1 MKKFIALVLSGF
13 MIFSTVL
20 SISGC
25 GKGEDNSEN
34 EKKEVVYDY
43 TYKADFEGT
52 HQLNYTV
59 TDKDFIK
66 NGNTD
71 YVFVFPKSQFNSQT
85 KSKHMEPVLTELN
98 YFYSMATGTYPV
110 IISDADYKGSD
121 KKYISFGDT
130 ALAEEE
136 NIDYDKSA
144 LRTRGYVIKTVGNA
158 TYILANDDRGVL
170 CGLYCFLNIYFNY
183 EFFSGEVYT
192 IDKNV
197 TDKKYI
203 SFDVIDIPDA
213 NHINISGHTLDIGIG
228 LNDYDK
234 SMTRL
239 RFRSDRKQTYDGVF
253 SLPYG
258 DFDTYATALD
268 NGNVVIDDLTLLKA
282 QIAYTSN
289 NAFGVMHNSMAAVPP
304 SVYAEKHPDWFAGTH
319 ENLCYTAHGK
329 AEEYKALVELVANK
343 MKLELMVYGGNN
355 FEYVCA
361 LNQMDDKPWCVCESC
376 LKVRAQYGTDS
387 AVVVKFINDVAKNM
401 EDWFTNG
408 EGLDYFKGEF
418 HITTMAYSNT
428 EIPPAKYDE
437 SSQSWVPMDESVRLH
452 KYVSIQYAPCR
463 NSAYNHMCG
472 DELNSLANNNLLGW
486 WALCNN
492 EPNRIC
498 YYHYNHTM
506 IYYGFV
512 FDTFTWYQSGGY
524 QTILSVKPASVY
536 IEASNTKAGH
546 LVGWADLK
554 TYIDAQI
561 LWDSSQDLSVLTQKY
576 FNAMYKEAAPLMYEI
591 FMEQRAMFNK
601 VYMDNEFKHGILE
614 QFQKPEYWHCN
625 ALLQQLNKFDEA
637 LEIIEIYNN
646 PKTQQTYDVIKKQI
660 LKEWFGN
667 AFYVLY
673 NFSDNIPPAELKALR
688 NEFVDV
694 YQLLEIQI
702 ITMESK
708 WYSSVAELI
717 ETFS

>member
-1 MKKFIALVLSGF
+1 MKKFIALLLSGF
-13 MIFSTVL
+13 MLFSTAL

-25 GKGEDNSEN
+25 KKVNPEN
-34 EKKEVVYDY
+34 ENKETVYDY
-43 TYKADFEGT
+43 TFQTDFKGT

-71 YVFVFPKSQFNSQT
+71 YVFVFPQSQFNSQT

-98 YFYSMATGTYPV
+98 YFYSMATGKYPV
-110 IISDADYKGSD
+110 IVSDAEYQGAD

-130 ALAEEE
+130 TLAEEE

-197 TDKKYI
+197 KDEKLI

-213 NHINISGHTLDIGIG
+213 NHISISGYTLDIGIG
-228 LNDYDK
+228 LNDYDT

-239 RFRSDRKQTYDGVF
+239 RFRSDRKQAYDGVF
-253 SLPYG
+253 APPYG

-268 NGNVVIDDLTLLKA
+268 NGNVVIDDLELLKQ

-289 NAFGVMHNSMAAVPP
+289 HAYGVVHNSMAVVPP
-304 SVYAEKHPDWFAGTH
+304 SIYAEEHPYWFAGGH
-319 ENLCYTAHGK
+319 ENLCFTAHGNEK
-329 AEEYKALVELVANK
+329 EYKSLVELVANK
-343 MKLELMVYGGNN
+343 FKLELMVYGGDN

-361 LNQMDDKPWCVCESC
+361 INQMDDKPWCVCASC
-376 LKVRAQYGTDS
+376 LKVRSQYGTDS
-387 AVVVKFINDVAKNM
+387 AVVVKFINDVAKNL

-408 EGLDYFKGEF
+408 EGLDYYKGDF
-418 HITTMAYSNT
+418 HLMTMAYSNT
-428 EIPPAKYDE
+428 EVPPAKYDE
-437 SSQSWVPMDESVRLH
+437 TTQSWMPMDESVRLH
-452 KYVSIQYAPCR
+452 KYVSIQYAPCK
-463 NSAYNHMCG
+463 NSAYNHTCG
-472 DELNSLANNNLLGW
+472 DELNEIANNNLLGW
-486 WALCNN
+486 WALCSN

-506 IYYGFV
+506 TYYGFP

-524 QTILSVKPASVY
+524 QMLLSVQPAAVY
-536 IEASNTKAGH
+536 IEAANTKSGY

-554 TYIDAQI
+554 TYIDTQM
-561 LWDSSQDLSVLTQKY
+561 LWDSSQDIGILTQKY

-601 VYMDNEFKHGILE
+601 VYMENEFKYGISE
-614 QFQKPEYWHCN
+614 QFQKPELWNCN
-625 ALLQQLNKFDEA
+625 ALLQQLDKFDEA

-646 PKTQQTYDVIKKQI
+646 SKTQQQYGVIKRQI

-667 AFYVLY
+667 AFYVLH
-673 NFSDNIPPAELKALR
+673 NFSDNIPPAELKELR
-688 NEFVDV
+688 KEFVDV
-694 YQLLEIQI
+694 YEILKI
-702 ITMESK
+702 KLMTMESK
-708 WYSSVAELI
+708 YFSSVEELI